1 MTTTLKRAAAVLS
14 AVLGLTLTIGGL
26 WLATRVG
33 TSSTATFTGKPQSA
47 GAVLLTPQVL
57 NRLDADVRI
66 TATAQGGGKV
76 WLGATTPSDAKAVL
90 GDSARFEASGAQLSG
105 RVLTLRSTGAG
116 ATPAIG
122 QADIWRDTAE
132 GTGSASM
139 TVDQTLAPDAVVVT
153 AEQGKVATVSIAVQR
168 KAWFAQ
174 SLIVTLIGLA
184 LVAAALLLWRSA
196 SHATERHRS
205 ADTPRRRDEAATS

>member
-1 MTTTLKRAAAVLS
+1 MTTTLKRAAAVLA

-33 TSSTATFTGKPQSA
+33 TSSTATFTGKPQA
-47 GAVLLTPQVL
+47 RRRRPAHPPGAQPTMPA
-57 NRLDADVRI
+57 NVRI

-122 QADIWRDTAE
+122 QANIWRNTAR
-132 GTGSASM
+132 A
-139 TVDQTLAPDAVVVT
+139 
-153 AEQGKVATVSIAVQR
+153 
-168 KAWFAQ
+168 
-174 SLIVTLIGLA
+174 
-184 LVAAALLLWRSA
+184 
-196 SHATERHRS
+196 
-205 ADTPRRRDEAATS
+205 RDRPA